1 MRRRA
6 RHVKSFAQIA
16 AIAAVTALA
25 AACATGGGT
34 AGRDAVAAQP
44 PDGEPGPT
52 HQHTGTAAPP
62 PAPLR
67 DGERFVELTMPQA
80 YTPAAPGGVGTDEYR
95 CFLVDPGLADDV
107 ALTGSQFLPDNLD
120 IVHHAIF
127 FRVSPAEVESARAAD
142 DRSPGAGW
150 TCFGDAGIGGNPAWV
165 ASWAPGA
172 DETLFDTDLG
182 YLMPTGSQL
191 VMQIHY
197 NLLASDGA
205 PGPQD
210 RSGIRLRVVDDIDGI
225 RPLETELLPAPVEL
239 PCAPGESGAL
249 CDRAAALAD
258 VKQRFG
264 PEVGGFADQL
274 AAWCNAGRPVAAG
287 DTGSC
292 DHQVRQ
298 AGTLYG
304 LGGHMHLLGRSITV
318 ELNPGT
324 DRART
329 LLDVPNYDFDH
340 QAIVPLDEPVTVS
353 PGDTYRVTC
362 THDVTLR
369 TRLPQLRDQPA
380 RYVVWGDGTTD
391 EMCLGLVIW
400 TPSG

>member
-1 MRRRA
+1 MSGFA
-6 RHVKSFAQIA
+6 RT
-16 AIAAVTALA
+16 AAVTVVAALA
-25 AACATGGGT
+25 TACAGTGGT
-34 AGRDAVAAQP
+34 ADRGPSGAATAGQEQAPDHRHAGAAV
-44 PDGEPGPT
+44 
-52 HQHTGTAAPP
+52 PP

-67 DGERFVELTMPQA
+67 DGERFVELAMPQA

-95 CFLVDPGLADDV
+95 CFLVDPELTGDV

-127 FRVSPAEVESARAAD
+127 FRVSPAEVASARAAD
-142 DRSPGAGW
+142 DRSPGTGW

-172 DETLFDTDLG
+172 DETLFDAELG
-182 YLMPTGSQL
+182 YLMPAGSQL

-197 NLLASDGA
+197 NLLASDGQ
-205 PGPQD
+205 PQAAD
-210 RSGIRLRVVDDIDGI
+210 QSGIRMRIVDDVDGI

-258 VKQRFG
+258 VKRRFG

-274 AAWCNAGRPVAAG
+274 VAWCNAGRAPTAG

-292 DHQVRQ
+292 DHQVRHP
-298 AGTLYG
+298 GTVYG

-362 THDVTLR
+362 THDATLR
-369 TRLPQLRDQPA
+369 ARLPQLRDQPA
-380 RYVVWGDGTTD
+380 RYVVWGDGTSD

-400 TPSG
+400 SPA